1 MRISK
6 FNPGED
12 KTCNIYIIGEEGEPC
27 IIVDPGSNDN
37 DFLDRYVDK
46 HHGGKILAIL
56 LTHGHYDHIRG
67 LVSLKHN
74 TTVMCHV
81 DEEEFLDEPAYN
93 GSGWHEDMDEI
104 VLKDISA
111 YLLSDEDEVNVG
123 RYTFKVIHTPFHT
136 RGSVCFLEEKEK
148 VLFSGDTL
156 FHLTI
161 GRSDL
166 PTGSSRTIES
176 SLRKLVKLTDEVKV
190 YPGHGPSSTMGVEKT
205 KNPYLVNLK

>member
-12 KTCNIYIIGEEGEPC
+12 KTCNIYIIGEEGGPC

-46 HHGGKILAIL
+46 HHSGKILAIL

-81 DEEEFLDEPAYN
+81 DEEEFLEEPAYN

-176 SLRKLVKLTDEVKV
+176 SLRKLVKLPDEVKV

>member
-67 LVSLKHN
+67 LVSLKHS

-81 DEEEFLDEPAYN
+81 DEEEFLEEPAYN

-176 SLRKLVKLTDEVKV
+176 SLRKLVKLPDEVKV